1 MIRLIALD
9 FDYTLIDYQEGLKP
23 RIEPEAL
30 ALLNRLCERGVKAGI
45 VTGRAFDG
53 FAATFADVGGD
64 WRAPFPA
71 YMIASDSFIYQ
82 KDAKGD
88 FYADEAGND
97 AARARIRTGVQ
108 ALLPHVQP
116 CLKRLEESGVP
127 VKGWS
132 VDSAHGL
139 TVETDAPESAARA
152 IALSE
157 GLFPGGQLSRNY
169 HLFHVTPEGE
179 GKGMTVLRYA
189 RSLGYRP
196 EETLC
201 IGDSLND
208 LTMLDGRFG
217 FYSGTVANGA
227 PEVRAAVLKSG
238 GIVSE
243 RRASLGA
250 ADCIMQT
257 LERLEQTIA

>member
-1 MIRLIALD
+1 
-9 FDYTLIDYQEGLKP
+9 
-23 RIEPEAL
+23 
-30 ALLNRLCERGVKAGI
+30 
-45 VTGRAFDG
+45 
-53 FAATFADVGGD
+53 
-64 WRAPFPA
+64 
-71 YMIASDSFIYQ
+71 
-82 KDAKGD
+82 
-88 FYADEAGND
+88 
-97 AARARIRTGVQ
+97 
-108 ALLPHVQP
+108 
-116 CLKRLEESGVP
+116 
-127 VKGWS
+127 
-132 VDSAHGL
+132 
-139 TVETDAPESAARA
+139 
-152 IALSE
+152 
-157 GLFPGGQLSRNY
+157 
-169 HLFHVTPEGE
+169 
-179 GKGMTVLRYA
+179 MTVLRYA

>member
-9 FDYTLIDYQEGLKP
+9 FDYTLIDYQDGQKP

-45 VTGRAFDG
+45 VTGRVFDG
-53 FAATFADVGGD
+53 FAATLADVGGD

-88 FYADEAGND
+88 FSADEAGNA
-97 AARARIRTGVQ
+97 AARARIMAGVQ
-108 ALLPHVQP
+108 ALLPHVEP
-116 CLKRLEESGVP
+116 SLKHLKENGVP
-127 VKGWS
+127 FKGWS

-139 TVETDAPESAARA
+139 TVETDAPESAALA
-152 IALSE
+152 IALCE
-157 GLFPGGQLSRNY
+157 GLFPGGQLSRNH

-189 RSLGYRP
+189 QSLGRRP
-196 EETLC
+196 DEVLC

-227 PEVRAAVLKSG
+227 PEVRAAVLKNG
-238 GIVSE
+238 GVVSE

-250 ADCIMQT
+250 ADCIIQT
-257 LERLEQTIA
+257 LERIGQSV

>member
-9 FDYTLIDYQEGLKP
+9 FDYTLIDYQEGQKP

-30 ALLNRLCERGVKAGI
+30 ALLNRLCARGVKAGI
-45 VTGRAFDG
+45 VTGRVFDG
-53 FAATFADVGGD
+53 FAATLADVGGD
-64 WRAPFPA
+64 WHAPFPA

-82 KDAKGD
+82 KDAEGH
-88 FYADEAGND
+88 FSADEAGNA
-97 AARARIRTGVQ
+97 AARARIMAAVQ
-108 ALLPHVQP
+108 ALLPHAEP
-116 CLKRLEESGVP
+116 CLTHLKESGVP
-127 VKGWS
+127 IRAWS

-152 IALSE
+152 IALSD

-169 HLFHVTPEGE
+169 HLFHVTPQGE

-189 RSLGYRP
+189 QSLGYRP
-196 EETLC
+196 DEVLC

-217 FYSGTVANGA
+217 FYSGTVAGGA
-227 PEVRAAVLKSG
+227 PEVKAAVLKNG
-238 GIVSE
+238 GVVSE
-243 RRASLGA
+243 KRASLGS

-257 LERLEQTIA
+257 LERLGQPV

>member
-9 FDYTLIDYQEGLKP
+9 FDYTLINYQDGQKP

-30 ALLNRLCERGVKAGI
+30 ALLNRLCARGVKAGI
-45 VTGRAFDG
+45 VTGRVFDG
-53 FAATFADVGGD
+53 FAATLADVGGD
-64 WRAPFPA
+64 WHAPFPA

-82 KDAKGD
+82 KDAEGS
-88 FYADEAGND
+88 FSADEVGNA
-97 AARARIRTGVQ
+97 AARARIMAAVQ
-108 ALLPHVQP
+108 ALLPHVEP
-116 CLKRLEESGVP
+116 CLTRLKESGVP
-127 VKGWS
+127 IRAWS

-152 IALSE
+152 IALCE

-169 HLFHVTPEGE
+169 HLFHVTPQGE

-189 RSLGYRP
+189 QSLGYRP
-196 EETLC
+196 DEVLC

-217 FYSGTVANGA
+217 FCSGTVANGA
-227 PEVRAAVLKSG
+227 PEVKAAVLKNG
-238 GIVSE
+238 GVVSE
-243 RRASLGA
+243 KRASLGS

-257 LERLEQTIA
+257 LDRLGQTV